1 MADSLPH
8 LSPVLAALCTP
19 GAMGGRAWRNSE
31 EKRMKEAAGGVRTVD
46 GWDSCGRARV
56 GRADSAPVPQ

>member
-19 GAMGGRAWRNSE
+19 GAMGGRVWRNSG
-31 EKRMKEAAGGVRTVD
+31 EKQIGLGIPEIHRRK
-46 GWDSCGRARV
+46 RAL
-56 GRADSAPVPQ
+56 SQEQS